1 MIFSADNPIFPFLQ
15 FISLRTKQPVRNVI
29 SYDTITGEGV
39 VIAEKVSVIPH
50 LNNATVVEFA
60 KHAETGQLL
69 KGYFKDSR
77 NVQVHIKIPE
87 RRYEE
92 FRTYIEQIM
101 QEPEH
106 IQDSEKIKVQI
117 IKEYID
123 KRDYSNS

>member
-39 VIAEKVSVIPH
+39 LIAEKTTVIPH
-50 LNNATVVEFA
+50 LNNTTVVEFA
-60 KHAETGQLL
+60 KHVETGQLL
-69 KGYFKDSR
+69 KGYFRDSKF
-77 NVQVHIKIPE
+77 VQVQIKIPQ

-92 FRTYIEQIM
+92 FRTYIQQVL

-106 IQDSEKIKVQI
+106 LKDKEKIKVEI
-117 IKEYID
+117 IKEYVD